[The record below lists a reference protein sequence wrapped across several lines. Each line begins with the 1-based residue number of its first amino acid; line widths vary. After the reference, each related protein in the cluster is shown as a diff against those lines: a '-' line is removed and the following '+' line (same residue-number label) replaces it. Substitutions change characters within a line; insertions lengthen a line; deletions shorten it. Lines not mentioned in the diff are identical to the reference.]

1 MLIIDHKYVSLLSN
15 RLQRFT
21 KINSKTYNFRCPV
34 CGDSRRNNYKAR
46 GYIYEKKD
54 YLLFF
59 CHNCGASMSFNNFL
73 KGQDPTLH
81 QEYVQEKFLERQG
94 SNTRPVADIT
104 TIVWPKYRLNS
115 PLRSLKKISA
125 LDHDH
130 PAKRYVVK
138 RHIPNTFHHKLF
150 YCPKFKSWINSVI
163 PDKFSSVD
171 NDEPRL
177 IIPFIDRDGEC
188 FGVQGRSFKPD
199 GVRYITI
206 MFDSDKPKV
215 FGLDTLD
222 RSKTIYVLEG
232 PIDSMFVEN
241 AIAMA
246 GSDLPFSFFND
257 YDKDKL
263 TFVYDNEPRNIQ
275 IVKRME
281 NVIERGYNVVIWPE
295 IVKLK
300 DINDMALNAIDYM
313 SLIKL
318 NTYHGLS
325 AMARLTQWKKV

>member
-21 KINSKTYNFRCPV
+21 RVNGKTYNFRCPI
-34 CGDSRRNNYKAR
+34 CGDSKRNLYKAR

-81 QEYVQEKFLERQG
+81 AEYVQEKFLERRADQPKSTSDI
-94 SNTRPVADIT
+94 SNV
-104 TIVWPKYRLNS
+104 VWPKYRLDS
-115 PLRSLKKISA
+115 PLRSLKKISS
-125 LDHDH
+125 LEHDH
-130 PAKRYVVK
+130 PAKRYVVRRK
-138 RHIPNTFHHKLF
+138 IPSRLHFKLF
-150 YCPKFKSWINSVI
+150 YCPKFKTWINSII
-163 PDKFSSVD
+163 PDKFKETD

-177 IIPFIDRDGEC
+177 ILPFIDSNGNC
-188 FGVQGRSFKPD
+188 FGIQGRSFKPD
-199 GVRYITI
+199 GIRYITI
-206 MFDSDKPKV
+206 MFDPDNPKV
-215 FGLDTLD
+215 FGLDTVD
-222 RSKTIYVLEG
+222 RSKTVYVLEG
-232 PIDSMFVEN
+232 PIDSLFVDN

-246 GSDLPFSFFND
+246 GSDLPLSYFQE
-257 YDKDKL
+257 YKKDNL
-263 TFVYDNEPRNIQ
+263 VFVYDNEPRNKQ

-281 NVIERGYNVVIWPE
+281 SMIENGYNIVIWPE
-295 IVKLK
+295 AIEQK
-300 DINDMALNAIDYM
+300 DINDMVLNDIDHM
-313 SLIKL
+313 SLIKN